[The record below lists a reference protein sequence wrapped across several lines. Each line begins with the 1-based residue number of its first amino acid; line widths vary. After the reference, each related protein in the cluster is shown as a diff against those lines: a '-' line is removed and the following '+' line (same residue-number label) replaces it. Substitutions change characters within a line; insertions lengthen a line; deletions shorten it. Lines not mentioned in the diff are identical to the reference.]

1 MDLDGHTTVNHSPGE
16 RLSQSIGFVVVWG
29 RKSLQELSE
38 Y

>member
-1 MDLDGHTTVNHSPGE
+1 MDLDGQATVNHSPGE
-16 RLSQSIGFVVVWG
+16 RLWQSIGFVAVWG